1 MYSVQTAIFF
11 IRTDDCCRYSIV
23 LQVFQLFMWLWLMN
37 FIIGLGQLTLAGAFA
52 SYYWAF
58 DKKKDIPALPVLSS
72 FGRSLRFV
80 VRLLS
85 VGKGIC

>member
-1 MYSVQTAIFF
+1 
-11 IRTDDCCRYSIV
+11 
-23 LQVFQLFMWLWLMN
+23 MWLWLMN

-85 VGKGIC
+85 VEKGIC